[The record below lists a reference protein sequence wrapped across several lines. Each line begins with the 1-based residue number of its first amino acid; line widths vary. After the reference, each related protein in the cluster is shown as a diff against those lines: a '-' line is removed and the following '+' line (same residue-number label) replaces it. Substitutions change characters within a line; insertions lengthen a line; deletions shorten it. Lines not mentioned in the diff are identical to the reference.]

1 MIEAVLA
8 GRGHRSL
15 VAASA
20 DGRAGPPV
28 LIEPEAFPLVMA
40 LSGDIG
46 LREVLS
52 GRPELVEAV
61 AVEAHPPSV
70 ETADD
75 LARLEA
81 EARLGA

>member
-1 MIEAVLA
+1 
-8 GRGHRSL
+8 
-15 VAASA
+15 
-20 DGRAGPPV
+20 
-28 LIEPEAFPLVMA
+28 MA

-46 LREVLS
+46 LREVLA

-61 AVEAHPPSV
+61 AVQAHPPSV
-70 ETADD
+70 ESADD